1 MVPIGSFSRSFV
13 ADGDFDKGV
22 AVKVSLPSSIVD
34 GLQAVCDASGIS
46 KSDATKMA
54 LEAFLNANPLWVNRR
69 YFFPD
74 VSLDL
79 AKNAKEALKKFR
91 SGTFVKLAGGV
102 SHFPSS
108 AQFFVGVV
116 HRVQGENLYV
126 ELPMYLSRPSALLN
140 NALSIQSQMSIA
152 AEAKMVVPRFENIPN
167 LSAWGG
173 TTATLIYEVHAS
185 FICGVEMDPSTEIA

>member
-1 MVPIGSFSRSFV
+1 M

-34 GLQAVCDASGIS
+34 GLQAVCDASGMS
-46 KSDATKMA
+46 KSEATKMA
-54 LEAFLNANPLWVNRR
+54 LEAFLNANPLWANRR

-79 AKNAKEALKKFR
+79 ANKDAKDVLKTFR

-126 ELPMYLSRPSALLN
+126 ELPMYLSRPSALLD
-140 NALSIQSQMSIA
+140 NAISIQNQMSIA
-152 AEAKMVVPRFENIPN
+152 AEAKMVVPRFEHLPN

-185 FICGVEMDPSTEIA
+185 FIWGVEMDPSLQTAY

>member
-1 MVPIGSFSRSFV
+1 M
-13 ADGDFDKGV
+13 ADNDFDKGV
-22 AVKVSLPSSIVD
+22 AVKVSLPSSLVE

-46 KSDATKMA
+46 KSDATKVA
-54 LEAFLNANPLWVNRR
+54 IEAYLNANPLWMNRR

-74 VSLDL
+74 VSL
-79 AKNAKEALKKFR
+79 NWHENPKEVLKGFR

-102 SHFPSS
+102 SHFPAS

-116 HRVQGENLYV
+116 HRVQGESLYV

-140 NALSIQSQMSIA
+140 NPIAIQSQMSIA

-173 TTATLIYEVHAS
+173 TTTTLMYEVHAS
-185 FICGVEMDPSTEIA
+185 FIWGVETDPSLESA

>member
-1 MVPIGSFSRSFV
+1 M

-22 AVKVSLPSSIVD
+22 AVKVSLPSSLVD
-34 GLQAVCDASGIS
+34 GLQVVCDAAGIS
-46 KSDATKMA
+46 KSEATKIA
-54 LEAFLNANPLWVNRR
+54 IEAFLNANPLWTNRR

-74 VSLDL
+74 VSLEL
-79 AKNAKEALKKFR
+79 AKNAKDVLKRFR
-91 SGTFVKLAGGV
+91 SGTFVKLAGGI

-140 NALSIQSQMSIA
+140 NAFAIQSQMSIA
-152 AEAKMVVPRFENIPN
+152 AEAKMVVPRYEHLPN

-173 TTATLIYEVHAS
+173 TTATLIYEVHVS
-185 FICGVEMDPSTEIA
+185 FVWGVEMDPSTQAA

>member
-1 MVPIGSFSRSFV
+1 M

-22 AVKVSLPSSIVD
+22 AVKVSLPSSLVD
-34 GLQAVCDASGIS
+34 GLQVVCDASGIS

-54 LEAFLNANPLWVNRR
+54 IEAYLNANPLWINRR

-74 VSLDL
+74 VSLNL
-79 AKNAKEALKKFR
+79 GENAKDALKKFR

-102 SHFPSS
+102 SHFPNS

-140 NALSIQSQMSIA
+140 NAFAIQNQMSIA

-173 TTATLIYEVHAS
+173 TTTSLMYEVHAS
-185 FICGVEMDPSTEIA
+185 FIWGIETDPNMQAA